1 MVYCILYIVH
11 ILLIAVVFGHVIVYT
26 YITWFLEVKG
36 IIKTPTN
43 LGEIGCLSIFEEL
56 FVIMYEEKRWR
67 QK

>member
-1 MVYCILYIVH
+1 M
-11 ILLIAVVFGHVIVYT
+11 LIAVVFGHVIVYT

-36 IIKTPTN
+36 IIKNSTN
-43 LGEIGCLSIFEEL
+43 LGEIGCLSIFGEL